1 MQTFASCN
9 IYTIFCKLSNINR
22 TAINRYFA
30 AGNTYTEIGFYT
42 DAFSVSSA
50 ICYIAAGGIDYAAVY
65 GDAVKLD
72 AATGSVVFVIFN
84 INIDVSSGGI
94 DCAAVDSYISVPGIK
109 TVT

>member
-65 GDAVKLD
+65 CDAGKLD
-72 AATGSVVFVIFN
+72 SATGSVVFALFN

-94 DCAAVDSYISVPGIK
+94 DCAAGDSYISVRRIK